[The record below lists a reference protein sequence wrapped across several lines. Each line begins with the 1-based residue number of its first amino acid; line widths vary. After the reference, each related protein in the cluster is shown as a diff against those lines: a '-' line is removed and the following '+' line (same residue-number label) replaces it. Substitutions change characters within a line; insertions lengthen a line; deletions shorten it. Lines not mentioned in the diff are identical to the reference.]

1 MPKKTVVANIKS
13 GNLYITASFN
23 NTLATITDLNGNVVC
38 WGSTGHSGF
47 KGARKS
53 TPFAAT
59 TTIETTV
66 RKAKEMG
73 LTSLQV
79 FIKGPGAGRDAVLG
93 VIKSS
98 GLKITQLADI
108 TPMPHNGC
116 RPRKRRHG

>member
-59 TTIETTV
+59 TAIETTV

>member
-1 MPKKTVVANIKS
+1 
-13 GNLYITASFN
+13 
-23 NTLATITDLNGNVVC
+23 VVC

-59 TTIETTV
+59 TAIETTV

-79 FIKGPGAGRDAVLG
+79 FIKGPGSGRDAVLG
-93 VIKSS
+93 VIKAS
-98 GLKITQLADI
+98 GLKITLLADI

-116 RPRKRRHG
+116 RPRKRHHG

>member
-1 MPKKTVVANIKS
+1 MPKKPTIANIKS

-23 NTLATITDLNGNVVC
+23 NTLATITDLKGNVVC

-59 TTIETTV
+59 TAIETTV

-79 FIKGPGAGRDAVLG
+79 FIKGPGSGRDAVLG
-93 VIKSS
+93 VIKAS
-98 GLKITQLADI
+98 GLKITLLADI

-116 RPRKRRHG
+116 RPRKRHHG